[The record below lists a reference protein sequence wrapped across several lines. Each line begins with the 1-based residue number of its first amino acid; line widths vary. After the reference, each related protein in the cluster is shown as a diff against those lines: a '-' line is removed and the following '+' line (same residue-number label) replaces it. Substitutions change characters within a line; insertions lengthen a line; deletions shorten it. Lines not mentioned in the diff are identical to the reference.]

1 MDRDL
6 HGRVPD
12 SVAPGPAGTAHPDA
26 GHASIRTYLFVAGI
40 LTVITALEFAVLYI
54 RALSPVVV
62 PLLLVMSLAKFVL
75 VVMFFMHLRYDTR
88 ALWMLFT
95 GAIVVATGLGIAL
108 ITLPGDFLLFGR

>member
-12 SVAPGPAGTAHPDA
+12 SVAPEPAGTAHPEA

-40 LTVITALEFAVLYI
+40 LTVVTALEFGVLYI
-54 RALSPVVV
+54 RALTPILV

-75 VVMFFMHLRYDTR
+75 VVMFFMHLRYDPR
-88 ALWMLFT
+88 ALWMLFA
-95 GAIVVATGLGIAL
+95 GAVVVAAGLGMAL
-108 ITLPGDFLLFGR
+108 MTLPGNFLLFDR